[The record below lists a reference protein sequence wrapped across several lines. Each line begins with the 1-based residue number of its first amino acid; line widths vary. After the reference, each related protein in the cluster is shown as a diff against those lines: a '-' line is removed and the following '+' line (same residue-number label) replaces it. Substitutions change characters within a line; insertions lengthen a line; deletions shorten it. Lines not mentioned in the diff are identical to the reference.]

1 MFDWVLNI
9 LLEKIQQ
16 INNERNYML
25 SKLMTSLGKT
35 KKGSAYYALLC
46 VATKLLMLFVSLHS
60 IYYNVN
66 FTLHQFI
73 CTFYIYFLKSSAI
86 SIWEATDKKIISP
99 MNPPISPNIWT
110 SGYNSF
116 SSMAIYTLG
125 CWKDSKIWHLRNFLV
140 FFRVSTHN
148 KNYYPF
154 PVLQY

>member
-1 MFDWVLNI
+1 MP
-9 LLEKIQQ
+9 
-16 INNERNYML
+16 
-25 SKLMTSLGKT
+25 SLGKT

-46 VATKLLMLFVSLHS
+46 VAIKLLMLFVSLHS
-60 IYYNVN
+60 VYYNVN

-86 SIWEATDKKIISP
+86 SIWEATDKKIISA

-116 SSMAIYTLG
+116 SSMVIYTLG
-125 CWKDSKIWHLRNFLV
+125 CWKDSKIWHLRNFMA
-140 FFRVSTHN
+140 FFRVSSDN

>member
-9 LLEKIQQ
+9 LLKKIQQ

-60 IYYNVN
+60 IYYNIN

-86 SIWEATDKKIISP
+86 SI
-99 MNPPISPNIWT
+99 
-110 SGYNSF
+110 
-116 SSMAIYTLG
+116 
-125 CWKDSKIWHLRNFLV
+125 
-140 FFRVSTHN
+140 
-148 KNYYPF
+148 
-154 PVLQY
+154 